1 MNKLIHNA
9 LFSISAIFV
18 SLVTIVSVL
27 YCCSV
32 LKVKISFTVILNMGI
47 FLVIAIGF
55 LYIVSLMISIYI
67 TNKTVKHIEKSV
79 KELEIHPESICSLDN
94 DLSVIFNIITEQ
106 NSKIS
111 YFRGLVKTQKEQI
124 EMIMYNMREG
134 LVVLLEDFTIQLINN
149 GAKSMLSP
157 NYRHREGRKLIEFT
171 REEKIL
177 ESVQKAKVT
186 GEYQKIMI
194 KTQEEKYYKVYVNP
208 VPNKG
213 FILLIVDVTKE
224 KLSLTVKKDF
234 SANVSHELK
243 TPLTIINGFAEL
255 MANGMVTDEESVK
268 KHASLIQKEGTRL
281 LNLIEDIMH
290 LSKIESGS
298 NLPKDANVE
307 LFEVA
312 KAVVE
317 RLSLLAESKNITMKL
332 SGTKCSIM
340 ANKSFIDELLSNLIE
355 NAIKYNKPNGTI
367 NVLIKDKIITVSD
380 TGIGIPKEDLPR
392 IFERFYRV
400 DKSRSKQS
408 GGTGLGL
415 SIIKNI
421 TELYNGKL
429 DIKSTLTKGTTI
441 TIDFN

>member
-243 TPLTIINGFAEL
+243 TPLTIINGFA
-255 MANGMVTDEESVK
+255 
-268 KHASLIQKEGTRL
+268 
-281 LNLIEDIMH
+281 
-290 LSKIESGS
+290 
-298 NLPKDANVE
+298 
-307 LFEVA
+307 
-312 KAVVE
+312 
-317 RLSLLAESKNITMKL
+317 
-332 SGTKCSIM
+332 
-340 ANKSFIDELLSNLIE
+340 
-355 NAIKYNKPNGTI
+355 
-367 NVLIKDKIITVSD
+367 
-380 TGIGIPKEDLPR
+380 
-392 IFERFYRV
+392 
-400 DKSRSKQS
+400 
-408 GGTGLGL
+408 
-415 SIIKNI
+415 
-421 TELYNGKL
+421 
-429 DIKSTLTKGTTI
+429 
-441 TIDFN
+441 